1 MRNIILTGMMG
12 CGKSTLAQMLG
23 EQLHRNVVDTDTL
36 VEEKSGITIS
46 QIFAQYGEEHMR
58 ELETAVCRELSQQE
72 NLIIATGGGLPL
84 RQENRDYLRSTGT
97 VFFLNRDP
105 SEIYDTM
112 DKSGRPLAQQGKA
125 AFLQRFSDR
134 EPIYR
139 DFAHVTIED
148 FSTPEHTLA
157 EILQKMEVQP

>member
-1 MRNIILTGMMG
+1 MKNIILTGMMG

-23 EQLHRNVVDTDTL
+23 ELLHRRVVDTDAL
-36 VEEKSGITIS
+36 VEEKAGMTIS

-58 ELETAVCRELSQQE
+58 ELETAACRELSQQE

-105 SEIYDTM
+105 AQIYDTM
-112 DKSGRPLAQQGKA
+112 DKSGRPLAQQGKT

-139 DFAHVTIED
+139 DFAHIIIQD
-148 FSTPEHTLA
+148 FSTPQHTLS
-157 EILQKMEVQP
+157 EILTKLEEQP

>member
-1 MRNIILTGMMG
+1 MKNIILTGMMG

-23 EQLHRNVVDTDTL
+23 ETLHRNVVDTDTL
-36 VEEKSGITIS
+36 VEEKAGMTIS

-105 SEIYDTM
+105 AQIYDTM

-139 DFAHVTIED
+139 DFSHIIIQD
-148 FSTPEHTLA
+148 FSTPQHTLS
-157 EILQKMEVQP
+157 EILTKLEEQP